1 MRKDWNN
8 LRSALQQLLDESVEA
23 GEECGCQLA
32 IYDGGH
38 LVVDLAAGYYTPEHN
53 RKVTQDSLFP
63 IFSCGKPVVATAMHR
78 LVMRG
83 LVNYDTRIGDV
94 WSEFDCNNKHDIQLW
109 HIMTH
114 TAGLFRNP
122 VPDAGEEMASWE
134 FMCAVIAKSAPLVP
148 PGTRTR
154 YHGLT
159 YAWLMGETMAR
170 VAHKPFI
177 EVMHDEVIN
186 PLGIENEFIF
196 GTDAAADS
204 RFVLADSSAF
214 PNGDDWCSN
223 FINNPVIRHA
233 VIPSANAVAT
243 ARALARHYAAL
254 IGEVDGVR
262 LISDKILANATVHRS
277 VPDDPP
283 LAQLGWT
290 KFGLGYTLAGPL
302 DNLSYMF
309 GQGGAS
315 GGEGFAIKDEGVAI
329 GFTKNRTL
337 TTPAVVPVR
346 DRISELLEIPVR
358 HW

>member
-1 MRKDWNN
+1 MRKDWDN
-8 LRSALQQLLDESVEA
+8 LRPALQSLLDGSVDN

-32 IYDGGH
+32 IYDGGR
-38 LVVDLAAGYYTPEHN
+38 LVVDLASGYYAPD
-53 RKVTQDSLFP
+53 RVRRVTQNSLFP

-83 LVNYDTRIGDV
+83 LIGYDTRIGDV
-94 WSEFDCNNKHDIQLW
+94 WPEFDCNNKYDIQLW
-109 HIMTH
+109 HFMTH
-114 TAGLFRNP
+114 TAGLNRLP
-122 VPDAGEEMASWE
+122 VPDDSDEMAAWE
-134 FMCAVIAKSAPLVP
+134 YMCTIMAKSAPLIP
-148 PGTRTR
+148 PGTRTQ

-159 YAWLMGETMAR
+159 YAWLMGETLAR
-170 VAHKPFI
+170 VAHKQFR
-177 EVMHDEVIN
+177 EVMYDEVLH
-186 PLGIENEFIF
+186 PLRIEDEFFF
-196 GTDAAADS
+196 GTDSEADS
-204 RFVLADSSAF
+204 RFVPADPSAF
-214 PNGDDWCSN
+214 KDGEDWCSN

-233 VIPSANAVAT
+233 VIPSANGVAT

-262 LISDKILANATVHRS
+262 LLSDSIVANATVHRN
-277 VPDDPP
+277 VPYDPP
-283 LAQLGWT
+283 LEQLGWA
-290 KFGLGYTLAGPL
+290 KFGLGYTLAGPM

-329 GFTKNRTL
+329 AFTKNHTL

-346 DRISELLEIPVR
+346 DRISELLGIPVR

>member
-1 MRKDWNN
+1 MRKDWDN
-8 LRSALQQLLDESVEA
+8 LKSALQRLLDDSVEK

-32 IYDGGH
+32 IYDGGK
-38 LVVDLAAGYYTPEHN
+38 LVLDLAAGYYTPKHD

-83 LVNYDTRIGDV
+83 LVNYDTRIGDI
-94 WSEFDCNNKHDIQLW
+94 WPEFDCNNKHDIQLW
-109 HIMTH
+109 HFMTH
-114 TAGLFRNP
+114 TAGLNRTP
-122 VPDAGEEMASWE
+122 VPDDSDEMAAWDY
-134 FMCAVIAKSAPLVP
+134 MCAILAKSAPQVP
-148 PGTRTR
+148 PGTRTQ
-154 YHGLT
+154 YHGIT
-159 YAWLMGETMAR
+159 FAWLMGETLAR
-170 VAHKPFI
+170 VAHKPFL
-177 EVMHDEVIN
+177 EVMNDEVFE
-186 PLGIENEFIF
+186 PLGIENEFFF

-204 RFVLADSSAF
+204 LFVPADSSAF
-214 PNGDDWCSN
+214 ADGSDWCSR

-233 VIPSANAVAT
+233 VIPSANGVAT

-262 LISDKILANATVHRS
+262 LLSDSIIANATVHRN

-283 LAQLGWT
+283 LEQLGWA
-290 KFGLGYTLAGPL
+290 KFGLGYTLAGPM
-302 DNLSYMF
+302 DNLACMF

-315 GGEGFAIKDEGVAI
+315 GGEGLAIKDEGVAI
-329 GFTKNRTL
+329 AFTKNHTL
-337 TTPAVVPVR
+337 TTPAIVPVR